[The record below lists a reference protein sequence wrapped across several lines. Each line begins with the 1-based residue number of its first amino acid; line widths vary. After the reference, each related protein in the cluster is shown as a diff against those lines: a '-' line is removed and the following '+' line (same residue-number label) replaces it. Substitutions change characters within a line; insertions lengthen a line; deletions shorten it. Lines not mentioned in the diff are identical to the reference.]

1 MAAARF
7 RQARDTYK
15 ILCKQ
20 DPQKFLPGLI
30 EANSRLAEEMMQ
42 KGMISE
48 AEAVLTYLKTIAPS
62 SSLVA
67 IEISFALKKNDWQSA
82 WNAAVRLRKDATAV
96 QDERYKA
103 AVADALVLAFPSGQ
117 EIGSL
122 NLPEASELAAIVSAL
137 RCVSEER
144 WEQAQ
149 ELLRPIPR
157 GSLFAAWKIF
167 VKGMIA
173 FYTGDLK
180 KAETLFAPI
189 AASRCNGGSRSRV
202 SGVSRPRL
210 LAKIQRTWDRT
221 SAGKRMPPSQFQQ
234 PRTCFDPCRP
244 VLARR
249 PTYRFLQGDPSSSWL
264 PIGATGFGRRA
275 VRFLF

>member
-1 MAAARF
+1 LTVIASGILSSQDNLSSFRFSEACRHVSSESLFFSAMGKKQKNSKRPSELPPGQLEKQALDHMAAARF

-30 EANSRLAEEMMQ
+30 EANSCLAEEMMQ

-48 AEAVLTYLKTIAPS
+48 AGAVLTYLKTIAPS

-82 WNAAVRLRKDATAV
+82 WDAAVRLRKDATAI

-122 NLPEASELAAIVSAL
+122 NLPEASELPAIVSAL
-137 RCVSEER
+137 RCV
-144 WEQAQ
+144 
-149 ELLRPIPR
+149 
-157 GSLFAAWKIF
+157 
-167 VKGMIA
+167 
-173 FYTGDLK
+173 
-180 KAETLFAPI
+180 
-189 AASRCNGGSRSRV
+189 
-202 SGVSRPRL
+202 
-210 LAKIQRTWDRT
+210 
-221 SAGKRMPPSQFQQ
+221 
-234 PRTCFDPCRP
+234 
-244 VLARR
+244 
-249 PTYRFLQGDPSSSWL
+249 
-264 PIGATGFGRRA
+264 
-275 VRFLF
+275 